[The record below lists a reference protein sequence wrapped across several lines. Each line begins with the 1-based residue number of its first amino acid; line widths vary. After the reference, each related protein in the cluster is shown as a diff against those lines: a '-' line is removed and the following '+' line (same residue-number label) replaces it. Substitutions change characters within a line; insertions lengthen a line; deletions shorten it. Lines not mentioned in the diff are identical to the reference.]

1 VLPKLGFVAR
11 QIDVGDHQTRAPGR
25 SRRRFGF
32 IIVAALFALVLAH
45 PSAALAGTASVSGPT
60 FFYSASSGEPNNVTA
75 SLTASGID
83 ATFTIS
89 DQGAT
94 VTAGSGCASVTGH
107 EAVCSATGWSSNIVS
122 FNIAT
127 GDLNDSVVITD
138 APATNDIGNG
148 ISGEG
153 GDDTLMGGPGADGL
167 NGGDG
172 NDVLRGGA
180 GLDNLSGGA
189 GDDALNGGE
198 GNDNLRGGLGA
209 DAMSGGPG
217 QDFAF
222 YAFDGHTADVTLT
235 LDDNPNDGSAVD
247 GPAGARDNI
256 KTDVEN
262 VQGGEGND
270 TITGDGGDNVLDGFS
285 GNDTLNGGGGDDHL
299 NGSAGDDVLNGD
311 EGDDTFLASFDEG
324 ADTMNGGAGVDFA
337 DYTGRGSP
345 LTVDLDGEVGDD
357 GAAGEHDSV
366 GADVEDLS
374 GGDDNDTLTGNTGA
388 NTIFGGPGEDTIHGL
403 GDDDYLVGDEP
414 PGSNGFLVAN
424 DSDTLDGGDGNDLL
438 DGGRYPDAISGGAGF
453 DTVDYSSRTE
463 AVTVTLD
470 GSPTSGSGLID
481 GAPGARDAVAT
492 DVEGALGG
500 SGDDTLIGNASDN
513 VLDGGEGDDVL
524 DGDAGADDLIGGPGI
539 GDAVDYSSRTDPVT
553 VNLDGT
559 PTSGNADDGSAGAR
573 DTVETDI
580 EDAIGGSGADRF
592 VGNESD
598 NVFDGGPGADTFNGG
613 DGFDAVDYS
622 SRSEAVN
629 VSLDGTAN
637 DGAAGE
643 SDNVGAGMED
653 AFGGSGD
660 DHITG
665 NEASNLFA
673 GGAGADVL
681 DGAGGDDFLI
691 GESGADSL
699 TGGPGSDLFDGGDD
713 NDSIQSR
720 DGVVDD
726 VFCGAGT
733 DGVVADL
740 TDSTFDC
747 ETVHRGPP
755 LVTTGAATEL
765 TETNVTLSGTVNPAG
780 QGATVYVQIGT
791 TTAYGTQSS
800 GLSLPA
806 AVADYGITSKW
817 SNLQPG
823 TTYHYRFLATNADG
837 TTYGADQAFTTAG
850 TVSGADVGLT
860 ISDAPDPVAVG
871 KQITYAL
878 TVTNNG
884 PGSAA
889 IVTVRDPLPPGLV
902 LVSASASQGTCTNAA
917 PVRCDLGSLAS
928 GASATVKIV
937 ARPKATGKISNT
949 ATVSSTT
956 PDLAT
961 TNNSASAATT
971 VSGPPCVV
979 PNVKRK
985 TLGAAK
991 KAITRAHCTLGKVR
1005 TAYSPRVGRGR
1016 VIAQRPAPRAR
1027 LRFRGRVNLIVSR
1040 GPRH

>member
-1 VLPKLGFVAR
+1 MS
-11 QIDVGDHQTRAPGR
+11 R
-25 SRRRFGF
+25 SRQRLGVTF
-32 IIVAALFALVLAH
+32 VAALFALILAH
-45 PSAALAGTASVSGPT
+45 PSAAGTASVSGPT
-60 FFYSASSGEPNNVTA
+60 FFYSASSGEPNDVTA
-75 SLTASGID
+75 SLAASGID

-94 VTAGSGCASVTGH
+94 VTAGSGCTSVTGH
-107 EAVCSATGWSSNIVS
+107 EAVCSTTGWSSNIVS

-138 APATNDIGNG
+138 APATNDISNE
-148 ISGEG
+148 ISGEAG
-153 GDDTLMGGPGADGL
+153 NDTLTGGPGSDGL
-167 NGGDG
+167 DGGDG
-172 NDVLRGGA
+172 NDALSGGA

-189 GDDALNGGE
+189 GDDTLNGGE

-222 YAFDGHTADVTLT
+222 YSFDGHTADVNLT
-235 LDDNPNDGSAVD
+235 LDGNPNDGSAVD
-247 GPAGARDNI
+247 GPVGQRDNI
-256 KTDVEN
+256 ETDIEN

-270 TITGDGGDNVLDGFS
+270 TITGDAGDNLLDGFS
-285 GNDTLNGGGGDDHL
+285 GNDTLNGAGGNDTL
-299 NGSAGDDVLNGD
+299 NGSAGDDVLNGED
-311 EGDDTFLASFDEG
+311 GNDTFSAGEDDG
-324 ADTMNGGAGVDFA
+324 ADTMNGGSGTDFA
-337 DYTGRGSP
+337 DYSGRFNP
-345 LTVDLDGEVGDD
+345 VTVDLDGAVGDD
-357 GAAGEHDSV
+357 GGSGEHDTV

-374 GGDDNDTLTGNTGA
+374 GGDGNDTLTGNSGA

-414 PGSNGFLVAN
+414 PDSNGYLVAN

-438 DGGRYPDAISGGAGF
+438 DGGRDPDTITGGAGF
-453 DTVDYSSRTE
+453 DTIDYSGRTE

-481 GAPGARDAVAT
+481 GPPGGRDAVAT
-492 DVEGALGG
+492 DVEGAFGG
-500 SGDDTLIGNASDN
+500 AGDDTLIGNASDN
-513 VLDGGEGDDVL
+513 LLDGGEGDDLL
-524 DGDAGADDLIGGPGI
+524 DGGAGADDLIGGPGL
-539 GDAVDYSSRTDPVT
+539 GDTVDYSSRTDPVA
-553 VNLDGT
+553 VNLDGM
-559 PTSGNADDGSAGAR
+559 PTSGNADDGAPGAR
-573 DTVETDI
+573 DSVETDV
-580 EDAIGGSGADRF
+580 ENAIGGSGADMF

-598 NVFDGGPGADTFNGG
+598 NVFDGGLGADTFTGG

-622 SRSEAVN
+622 SRSVAVS
-629 VSLDGTAN
+629 VSLDGIAN
-637 DGAAGE
+637 DGSAGE
-643 SDNVGAGMED
+643 SDNVGVGMED
-653 AFGGSGD
+653 VYGGSGD
-660 DHITG
+660 DHFTG
-665 NEASNLFA
+665 DDASNLFV

-681 DGAGGDDFLI
+681 EGAGGDDFLI

-699 TGGPGSDLFDGGDD
+699 TGGPGFDSLDGGDD

-720 DGVVDD
+720 DGEADG
-726 VFCGAGT
+726 VFCGGGT
-733 DGVVADL
+733 DVVVADL
-740 TDSTFDC
+740 TDSTLDC

-755 LVTTGAATEL
+755 LVTTGAASEL
-765 TETNVTLSGTVNPAG
+765 TQTTVTLNGTVNPAG
-780 QGATVYVQIGT
+780 QGTTVYVQIGP
-791 TTAYGTQSS
+791 TTAYGAQSS

-837 TTYGADQAFTTAG
+837 TNYGADQAFTTAG
-850 TVSGADVGLT
+850 TAPGADVGVT
-860 ISDAPDPVAVG
+860 ISDTPDPVTLG
-871 KQITYAL
+871 KQITYTL

-884 PGSAA
+884 PVSAA
-889 IVTVRDPLPPGLV
+889 AVTLSDPLPPGLV
-902 LVSASASQGTCTNAA
+902 LLSASGSQGACNSAA

-937 ARPKATGKISNT
+937 ARPKATGKVSNT

-956 PDLAT
+956 PDVVTA
-961 TNNSASAATT
+961 NNSATATT
-971 VSGPPCVV
+971 TVKAPQCLV

-985 TLGAAK
+985 TLAAAK
-991 KAITRAHCTLGKVR
+991 KAIIHAHCTLGKVR
-1005 TAYSPRVGRGR
+1005 TAYSPRVRRGR

-1027 LRFRGRVNLIVSR
+1027 LRFGGRVNLIVSR